1 MEENRRVRMTKR
13 LLQDALME
21 LLEEQPLEK
30 ITVTQVCQKADVNR
44 STFYAYYPDVGA
56 LLAELENGVL
66 EQIPASPN
74 PPVTETDR
82 EFLDTLERFFDYVKE
97 NRRLF
102 TVLLIRRDNGSFN
115 HRLLDAVMEKHL
127 KPAQEQPTRLD
138 RYTYVYCVNG
148 VMGILKEWLQEG
160 FPFSSREF
168 GKLVLEMSAGATVEG
183 K

>member
-21 LLEEQPLEK
+21 LLEEKPLEK

-82 EFLDTLERFFDYVKE
+82 EFLDTLERFLTMSKKTGVCSPFC
-97 NRRLF
+97 LSGG
-102 TVLLIRRDNGSFN
+102 TMAALTTGCW
-115 HRLLDAVMEKHL
+115 
-127 KPAQEQPTRLD
+127 TR
-138 RYTYVYCVNG
+138 
-148 VMGILKEWLQEG
+148 
-160 FPFSSREF
+160 
-168 GKLVLEMSAGATVEG
+168 
-183 K
+183 